1 MSTDAKTQK
10 LEHQINEDL
19 FLFLTAMWMY
29 NPVLYR
35 FRITNKSIQE
45 NFWLPVTINP
55 RQLYDKKMPLESS

>member
-19 FLFLTAMWMY
+19 FLFLTAMRMY

-45 NFWLPVTINP
+45 NFPKLH
-55 RQLYDKKMPLESS
+55 QCFGSQSL

>member
-19 FLFLTAMWMY
+19 FLCLTAMWMY

-45 NFWLPVTINP
+45 NFPNFTNVLAPSH
-55 RQLYDKKMPLESS
+55 YKS